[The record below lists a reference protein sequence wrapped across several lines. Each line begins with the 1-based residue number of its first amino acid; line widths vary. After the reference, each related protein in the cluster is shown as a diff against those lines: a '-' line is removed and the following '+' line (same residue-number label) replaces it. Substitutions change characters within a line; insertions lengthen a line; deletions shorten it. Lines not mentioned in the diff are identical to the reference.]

1 MSEDDEDL
9 KGKSF
14 GENNNSEEESYSN
27 EKPIK
32 ESISAENSKKKLEE
46 KKSKE
51 INKFI
56 KEEDLKEDFSNLNKK
71 KEESS
76 DDEDSSED
84 NRKKKEKK
92 NESKIEEKSESSSE
106 SEDSSSKKE
115 RKEKNAENKIKDREK
130 EDKKEEDKKKEEEKK
145 KEEKEK
151 EEKKRKEIEKRKKE
165 EEYEK
170 KRKEEERERERKKEE
185 ERRNNKDRENREK
198 NDYKK
203 NQYNNNNGR
212 FENNNSNFNNRDF
225 NNYRN
230 DERNEGYYNN
240 NRRYNY
246 NQNRR
251 EDEGNYQQK
260 NKSKFDLNEIKA
272 LNKIVSDNIEIVN
285 EMKSAYPGLTQL
297 ECASVL
303 KKITNSKSQTIFEMM
318 NQIHREICTQ
328 ITLNE
333 VDKRKNNSYLL
344 PLDPYEVIDPF
355 YNNPEH
361 IKIMKYYKIYSKED
375 KDKLPPFISKIL
387 VENPEFCYSNEGN
400 RRRKL
405 IKYPDGGFNYIPIK
419 CQNNCKN
426 DNCPYSH
433 NDLEMEFH
441 PLFYKTTYSSGSS
454 KGIFDK
460 VANNLM
466 DDFRIIYNYKN
477 ENIIKLLKLLDE
489 KKLAKSSFKEIFKNK
504 INSFKLETF
513 KTIECPSIKSGIT
526 CPKDTHLC
534 YFYHTPAERRRPP
547 SLYRYT
553 NEMCP
558 EQKFSESGRIIKKCQ
573 CGDFCNLCHSR
584 YEYYYHK
591 LFYGKAMTC
600 LRPKKNGK
608 CIFEETCYAYHPYKE
623 PGYKKTREEI
633 IQEKKDELMDI
644 YTEEYELLRGLIKNY
659 KCKNCEK
666 CNKKFQ
672 FYYLVNCEHIICN
685 KCFKGIKKCPICKEE
700 FDNKKEGEDFVV
712 VNFKES
718 SKNID
723 DLIKKN
729 YEEKKLSKDEKEKE
743 EKKDKEEDKEEK
755 KVNEGK
761 KSTNEEKELKDS
773 KKKEKSD
780 KSDSEEEKDN
790 NNSMG

>member
-1 MSEDDEDL
+1 MT
-9 KGKSF
+9 KIQAKII
-14 GENNNSEEESYSN
+14 
-27 EKPIK
+27 EK
-32 ESISAENSKKKLEE
+32 
-46 KKSKE
+46 
-51 INKFI
+51 
-56 KEEDLKEDFSNLNKK
+56 
-71 KEESS
+71 
-76 DDEDSSED
+76 
-84 NRKKKEKK
+84 RKKKK

-115 RKEKNAENKIKDREK
+115 RKEKNVENKIKDREK

-165 EEYEK
+165 EEYER

-729 YEEKKLSKDEKEKE
+729 YEEKKLLKDEKEKE

-755 KVNEGK
+755 KVNEEK